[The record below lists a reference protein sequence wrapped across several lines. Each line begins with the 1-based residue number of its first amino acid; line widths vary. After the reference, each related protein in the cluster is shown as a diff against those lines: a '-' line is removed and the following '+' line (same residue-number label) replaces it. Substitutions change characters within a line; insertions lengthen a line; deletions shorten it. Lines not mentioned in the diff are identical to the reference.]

1 MKSANKV
8 SGIKVNPIYHSMPHH
23 YSLYLTPS
31 AFFSPSSLILF
42 ASQHTGGVVAT
53 PNKSR
58 SRGTVPG
65 RVDAVIVDHEVLSK
79 TTKICE
85 GGVSLEAL
93 SFYRP
98 HITTI
103 SQSSREE
110 RREGEKGEE
119 GEDGGR
125 GTGGGEIRKSR
136 ICIWG
141 NTTRNRSSK

>member
-1 MKSANKV
+1 MFSAKKLKEYGGDLKSANKV

-98 HITTI
+98 QITTI

-110 RREGEKGEE
+110 RREGGERR
-119 GEDGGR
+119 GGR
-125 GTGGGEIRKSR
+125 GRREGDRGRRDKEE
-136 ICIWG
+136 
-141 NTTRNRSSK
+141 